1 MTNME
6 TSHLDG
12 TLARAKAESA
22 SRDEELA
29 ALPADEY
36 RQAPRPGLTR
46 AQLLTLLAVA
56 LVPIGLVLC
65 GLWESVDP
73 NSALVLLVL
82 VGPFVLLSAPLFL
95 GILALI
101 AAKPQGGS
109 LSKRGRVAGLVAL
122 TIAFLLSLPF
132 AALLAFGL
140 AAELACRGG
149 EGCL

>member
-1 MTNME
+1 
-6 TSHLDG
+6 
-12 TLARAKAESA
+12 
-22 SRDEELA
+22 
-29 ALPADEY
+29 
-36 RQAPRPGLTR
+36 
-46 AQLLTLLAVA
+46 VA

-101 AAKPQGGS
+101 AAKPEGGS

>member
-22 SRDEELA
+22 SRDKELA

-95 GILALI
+95 GTLALI

-140 AAELACRGG
+140 AGELACRGG

>member
-6 TSHLDG
+6 TSRLDG
-12 TLARAKAESA
+12 TLARAEAESA

-29 ALPADEY
+29 ALLADEY

-101 AAKPQGGS
+101 AAKPEGGS

>member
-22 SRDEELA
+22 SRDQEPA
-29 ALPADEY
+29 PLPADEY

-46 AQLLTLLAVA
+46 AKLLTLLAVA

-73 NSALVLLVL
+73 NSPLVLLVL

-101 AAKPQGGS
+101 AARPQGGS
-109 LSKRGRVAGLVAL
+109 LSNRGRVAGLVAL